1 MELPIKIL
9 IVDDD
14 LVVINIIKN
23 ILKQNAYL
31 TDFCFSGEDAL
42 EKVQNDRYDLVLLD
56 VYMGKG
62 MDGYETC
69 EKIRALQPN
78 LPVILVT
85 AMQDDESVNRG
96 FEAGSSDY
104 IKKPVSKLELL
115 ARVNNIITYKQAEQR
130 NLQLIETLQKDLNT
144 ASNIQRAMLPKWVY
158 LDKQILIS
166 SFYEPSETVGGD
178 LFDKVMLNESKYV
191 VYIGD
196 ISGHG
201 VQAALLMTALKSVIK
216 LMIETFQEDWNLAD
230 LFNRLNERFYEEL
243 SLRHNYLT
251 LLMCVV
257 DLAEKELRILNA
269 GHPPLIQIS
278 SIDKNV
284 NVLNQ
289 KGSLPL
295 GWLAEVNYQDSDIER
310 IPLSKEDI
318 FLLYTDGIYEC
329 NDKDGNMFG
338 LDGLQLFLNR
348 HKVDDI
354 CLPLPY
360 KIREY
365 LDERGFET
373 ASDDFTLLAFQLVES
388 DESRLNNDCKLRHH
402 IFLRSALKGVGKT
415 AMEGEKMVMCWTGD
429 AILAAK
435 TELIIDEFL
444 NNIISYG
451 YQNDSDAEIIVALK
465 ICPNRLCIQFW
476 DKGLAWVPVDV
487 DYSVEKPYDFDQDL
501 FGTEGRG
508 LKMITSIS
516 NKFERYRYADLNE
529 TKVEIIF

>member
-14 LVVINIIKN
+14 LVVINIIRN

-42 EKVQNDRYDLVLLD
+42 EKIHADRFDLVLLD

-69 EKIRALQPN
+69 AKIRALQPK

-85 AMQDDESVNRG
+85 AMQDDESVNKG

-115 ARVNNIITYKQAEQR
+115 ARVNNIITYKRAEQR
-130 NLQLIETLQKDLNT
+130 NLQLIETLQKDLKT
-144 ASNIQRAMLPKWVY
+144 AANIQRAMLPKWVY
-158 LDKQILIS
+158 LDKQMLIS
-166 SFYEPSETVGGD
+166 SFYEPSESVGGD
-178 LFDKVMLNESKYV
+178 LFDKVRLSESKYV

-230 LFNRLNERFYEEL
+230 LFNRLNELFYEEL

-257 DLAEKELRILNA
+257 DLAEGELRILNA
-269 GHPPLIQIS
+269 GHPPLIRIS
-278 SIDKNV
+278 GLDKEV
-284 NVLNQ
+284 EVLNK

-295 GWLAEVNYQDSDIER
+295 GWLEEENYRQEDIER
-310 IPLSKEDI
+310 IPLTKEDI

-329 NDKDGNMFG
+329 NDQDNNMFG
-338 LDGLQLFLNR
+338 LDGLERFLNR
-348 HKVDDI
+348 YQIDDI

-360 KIREY
+360 KIREH
-365 LDERGFET
+365 LDENGFET
-373 ASDDFTLLAFQLVES
+373 TTDDFSLLAFQLVES
-388 DESRLNNDCKLRHH
+388 DESRLENTCKYRHH

-415 AMEGEKMVMCWTGD
+415 AMEGEKMVLHWTGD
-429 AILAAK
+429 DTLAAK
-435 TELIIDEFL
+435 AELIIDEFL
-444 NNIISYG
+444 NNIICYG
-451 YQNDSDAEIIVALK
+451 YQNESDAEIIVALK
-465 ICPNRLCIQFW
+465 ICPHRLYIQFW
-476 DKGLAWVPVDV
+476 DKGIAWDPEDV
-487 DYSVEKPYDFDQDL
+487 DYSVNKPYDFDQDL
-501 FGTEGRG
+501 LGTEGRG
-508 LKMITSIS
+508 LKMITSLS
-516 NKFERYRYADLNE
+516 NGFNRLRYADLNE